1 MTDSNTVP
9 TGDFLADRSVMV
21 STECDLPDAP
31 EKVWKALTTPE
42 LLAKWLPEANDCEI
56 LAAEPNRLLRY
67 RWRAGEEDRDESG
80 RELDS
85 VVTFELTDT
94 PAGGTHLRVDHRLL
108 VVAPVI
114 SLSRTRQEPTAC
126 AFGGSPISLLRRAA

>member
-1 MTDSNTVP
+1 MTDSNTV
-9 TGDFLADRSVMV
+9 V
-21 STECDLPDAP
+21 TECDLPEAP

-42 LLAKWLPEANDCEI
+42 LLAKWLPEANKCEI

-67 RWRAGEEDRDESG
+67 RWRAGDEDRDESG

-85 VVTFELTDT
+85 VVTFELTNT
-94 PAGGTHLRVDHRLL
+94 PSGGTHLRVNHRLL

-114 SLSRTRQEPTAC
+114 SLVRAPRASTAC
-126 AFGGSPISLLRRAA
+126 AFGTRTTSMLRAA

>member
-9 TGDFLADRSVMV
+9 AGDSLAGRSVV
-21 STECDLPDAP
+21 VTECDLPEAP

-42 LLAKWLPEANDCEI
+42 LLAKWLPEATDCEV

-67 RWRAGEEDRDESG
+67 RWRAGEEDRDAAG

-94 PAGGTHLRVDHRLL
+94 PSGGTHLRVAHRLL
-108 VVAPVI
+108 VAAPVI
-114 SLSRTRQEPTAC
+114 SLFRTRHEPTALAC
-126 AFGGSPISLLRRAA
+126 GTTTTAMLRAA

>member
-9 TGDFLADRSVMV
+9 AGDSLAPRSVV
-21 STECDLPDAP
+21 VTECDLAEAP

-42 LLAKWLPEANDCEI
+42 LLEKWLPEANGCEV
-56 LAAEPNRLLRY
+56 LTSEPNRLLRY

-80 RELDS
+80 GRLDS

-94 PAGGTHLRVDHRLL
+94 PSGGTHLRIDHRVLIA
-108 VVAPVI
+108 APVL
-114 SLSRTRQEPTAC
+114 SLVRVRDETLAAAAPASATVMM
-126 AFGGSPISLLRRAA
+126 RRAA